1 MWNYIQ
7 QAHLIGYIL
16 VGVSV
21 LSVAVIIDRILFWAW
36 RAIRIRS
43 RFDRRRLIEAF
54 AQRDSDRIR
63 AEIGGS
69 SGPEAEALRFLAE
82 HLHVP
87 GDTPVDAQVEREV
100 RRTNRWLVI
109 LDVNGSIAPM
119 FGILGTVVGIIQ
131 AFQGMKG
138 STPDTAV
145 MVSGLSVSMLTT
157 AIGLVVAL
165 LSIIP
170 YNIFAAHA
178 HHRQQHFLDLLR
190 ECWMAREKNREN
202 TNSPTRSEPGNTGI
216 PAHAINKTSSSSA
229 VPEDDQQ

>member
-1 MWNYIQ
+1 MWTYIQ
-7 QAHLIGYIL
+7 QAEIIGYIL

-21 LSVAVIIDRILFWAW
+21 LSVGVIIDRLVFWLKRGITA
-36 RAIRIRS
+36 RT
-43 RFDRRRLIEAF
+43 RFDRSRLVTAF
-54 AQRDSDRIR
+54 AERNPDRIR
-63 AEIGGS
+63 AEVGGS
-69 SGPEAEALRFLAE
+69 RGPEADALLFLGE
-82 HLHVP
+82 HLQIP
-87 GDTPVDAQVEREV
+87 GDAPVDALVEREV

-109 LDVNGSIAPM
+109 LDVNGSVAPM

-138 STPDTAV
+138 ATPDTAV

-190 ECWMAREKNREN
+190 ECWMAREKN
-202 TNSPTRSEPGNTGI
+202 NSTMGI
-216 PAHAINKTSSSSA
+216 PARADSTMGIPARAETE
-229 VPEDDQQ
+229 PDPDQ